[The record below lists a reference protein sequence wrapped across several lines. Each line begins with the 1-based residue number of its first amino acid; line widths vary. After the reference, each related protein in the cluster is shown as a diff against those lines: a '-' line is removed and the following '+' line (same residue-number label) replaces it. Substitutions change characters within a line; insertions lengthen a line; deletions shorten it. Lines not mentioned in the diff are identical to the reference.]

1 MSPRLVVYES
11 SHIRLRLEHSGLIY
25 DPTNFNELKG
35 LFLRHF
41 FSGLQVTNIKTTT
54 MFWVFNLNSL
64 RSENSI
70 VIPQKLLQNLQFLFY
85 RCLVSELQRNPSL
98 GGKTRIGTDKL
109 ATYFVRA
116 SHPVQGTRLFWGLKI
131 PSQKLCVTGNVPRFT
146 MGTCTNFTQ
155 YREAHPICIYY
166 LLVLLSADRVGYLGK
181 PCIVRCALDNWLAI
195 RGKKAKQLSFGSKW
209 SGHAI

>member
-1 MSPRLVVYES
+1 MACRLQ
-11 SHIRLRLEHSGLIY
+11 I
-25 DPTNFNELKG
+25 
-35 LFLRHF
+35 
-41 FSGLQVTNIKTTT
+41 IKTTT

-131 PSQKLCVTGNVPRFT
+131 PSQKLSVTGNGPPYSGNVYKLYAVSGGSPNLHLLPPRAFVCGPSRLFRQT
-146 MGTCTNFTQ
+146 VYSPVCS
-155 YREAHPICIYY
+155 R
-166 LLVLLSADRVGYLGK
+166 
-181 PCIVRCALDNWLAI
+181 
-195 RGKKAKQLSFGSKW
+195 
-209 SGHAI
+209 